1 VQLGRRG
8 EALTIG
14 AGLAAIVG
22 LNALLGWVGGE
33 PARRLASALGVAFL
47 LGGALL
53 LSRDRRAF
61 PVRTV
66 LVGLALQIALAL
78 IVLRSPVGRPVFETA
93 GLLFKKLMDFSLAG
107 ASFVFGGLSGPTW
120 SSGFIFAIQLFAIIV
135 FMGTLSRVLYYLGIM
150 QLVVRAMAWV
160 MRRLMR
166 ASGAE
171 SLAAAANV
179 FVGMVEAPL
188 MARPYVP
195 GMTTSELFC
204 VMTAG
209 MATVAGSVM
218 AFYADMLKGTLG
230 GYESAAAHLLTASV
244 MSAPAAVLVAKVML
258 PETGRPATLDSAA
271 VPASEEGDSA
281 PINVMDAAARGALEG
296 MNLALSV
303 VGMLVAFVAL
313 VEMANALVSWATF
326 GRLSFQTLL
335 GYLCSPVA
343 IGMGLPPS
351 EAVRAGMLIGEK
363 TVLNEAVA
371 YRHLAELTEPLSAR
385 SALVMTYALC
395 GFANFGSVAIMI
407 AGVGGMAPNQ
417 RPNLARLGLAS
428 IASGSIAAF
437 MTGCLVGA
445 LG

>member
-1 VQLGRRG
+1 MRPGG
-8 EALTIG
+8 KAESFIIG
-14 AGLAAIVG
+14 AGLVGLVG
-22 LNALLGWVGGE
+22 LNALLCSIGVQWV
-33 PARRLASALGVAFL
+33 ARVANALGVIFL
-47 LGGALL
+47 LGLALL
-53 LSRDRRAF
+53 LSSDRRKF

-66 LVGLALQIALAL
+66 LVGLALQVTLAL
-78 IVLRSPVGRPVFETA
+78 LVLRSPIGKAAFETV
-93 GLLFKKLMDFSLAG
+93 GTIFKKIMDFSMAG
-107 ASFVFGGLSGPTW
+107 ARFVFGNLPDAG
-120 SSGFIFAIQLFAIIV
+120 SSWGFIFAIQLFAIIV
-135 FMGTLSRVLYYLGIM
+135 FMGTLSRVLYYLGVM
-150 QLVVRAMAWV
+150 QLIVRAMAWV

-195 GMTTSELFC
+195 GMTRSELFC

-218 AFYADMLKGTLG
+218 AFYASMLGPVLG
-230 GYESAAAHLLTASV
+230 GYELAAAHLLTASL
-244 MSAPAAVLVAKVML
+244 MSAPAAVLVAKVMV
-258 PETGRPATLDSAA
+258 PETEIPATLD
-271 VPASEEGDSA
+271 ASVAPVAEEKDSA

-296 MNLALSV
+296 LQLALSV

-313 VEMANALVSWATF
+313 VEMANAIIGWLSF

-335 GYLCSPVA
+335 GYACAPLA
-343 IGMGLPPS
+343 IGMGIPPG
-351 EAVRAGMLIGEK
+351 EAMRAGMLIGEK

-371 YRHLAELTEPLSAR
+371 YRHLAELAEPLSPR
-385 SALVMTYALC
+385 CALVMSYALC

-407 AGVGGMAPNQ
+407 AGIGGMAPSRRQ
-417 RPNLARLGLAS
+417 DLARMGLAS

-437 MTGCLVGA
+437 MTGCIVGV